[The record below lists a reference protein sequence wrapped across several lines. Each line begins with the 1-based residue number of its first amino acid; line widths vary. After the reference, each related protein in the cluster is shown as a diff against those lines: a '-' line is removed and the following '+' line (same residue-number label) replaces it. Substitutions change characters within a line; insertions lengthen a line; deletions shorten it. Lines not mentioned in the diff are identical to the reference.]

1 MRLARLIVGAALV
14 LLAVWILMGEQL
26 AGASA
31 DAVVNA
37 RLSTVRAPI
46 AGEVALGARALGA
59 RVQAGEELG
68 TITDPLVDRIRLA
81 DLELERS
88 FAQAELTRAQALL
101 EGALDGISA
110 LEARTDAFRAH
121 RVAQIE
127 DRLAHARARL
137 ALLEQAGLVASPR
150 PGFEADRTADPTSD
164 GLDMAEAEL
173 AALLDEGQSAAG
185 PEAQAGDLAAPVA
198 VEYARERVDVLETEL
213 SAAREGVFLGDGYND
228 APWSEQRA
236 EELRSLVRDRRAA
249 QTEAASRL
257 QAVERRIAAA
267 QVAVSRLTGAPLS
280 STVSGQVWE
289 VRADDGEHVERGQ
302 DVMVLLDC
310 GSLVVTLSVTESVYN
325 RLSLGDEA
333 RFRLAGDGRDFAAT
347 VTRLGGSGALTFYQN
362 LAVAPSAEH
371 LERFDVT
378 LLVPELGATP
388 DLSCPVGRT
397 GRAFFERRPLDW
409 LRGL

>member
-121 RVAQIE
+121 RLVQIE

>member
-1 MRLARLIVGAALV
+1 MRLTRLIAGTAVV
-14 LLAVWILMGEQL
+14 LLTVWILMGEHL

-37 RLSTVRAPI
+37 RLSTIRAPL
-46 AGEVALGARALGA
+46 AGEVSIGARALGA
-59 RVQAGEELG
+59 RVQADEELG
-68 TITDPLVDRIRLA
+68 TVTDPLVDRIRLA
-81 DLELERS
+81 DLELERG
-88 FAQAELTRAQALL
+88 FAQADLTRAQALV
-101 EGALDGISA
+101 EGALEGISA
-110 LEARTDAFRAH
+110 LEARTEAFRTH
-121 RVAQIE
+121 RVTQVA

-150 PGFEADRTADPTSD
+150 PGSEGARAADPTSD
-164 GLDMAEAEL
+164 GGHDAMPEV
-173 AALLDEGQSAAG
+173 AALLDDGQSGAG
-185 PEAQAGDLAAPVA
+185 PDAPAGNLAPAVA
-198 VEYARERVDVLETEL
+198 LEYARERVAVLETEL
-213 SAAREGVFLGDGYND
+213 RAAREGVFLGDGYND

-236 EELRSLVRDRRAA
+236 EELRTLVRDRRAA
-249 QTEAASRL
+249 QAEAASRL

-280 STVSGQVWE
+280 STVNGQVWE
-289 VRADDGEHVERGQ
+289 VRAHDGEHVERGQ

-333 RFRLAGDGRDFAAT
+333 RFRLASDGRDFAAT

-371 LERFDVT
+371 LERFDVA
-378 LLVPELGATP
+378 LLVPELGTAP
-388 DLSCPVGRT
+388 DLSCPVGHT

>member
-1 MRLARLIVGAALV
+1 
-14 LLAVWILMGEQL
+14 
-26 AGASA
+26 
-31 DAVVNA
+31 
-37 RLSTVRAPI
+37 
-46 AGEVALGARALGA
+46 LGA
-59 RVQAGEELG
+59 RVQTDEELG

-88 FAQAELTRAQALL
+88 FAQAESTRAQALVA
-101 EGALDGISA
+101 GALEGISA
-110 LEARTDAFRAH
+110 LEARSDAFRTH

-137 ALLEQAGLVASPR
+137 ALLEQAGTTASSP
-150 PGFEADRTADPTSD
+150 PGSESERTADSISGGRDT
-164 GLDMAEAEL
+164 AEAEL
-173 AALLDEGQSAAG
+173 AALLDDGQSGAG
-185 PEAQAGDLAAPVA
+185 PEAQTGDLVAPVA
-198 VEYARERVDVLETEL
+198 VEYAQERVEVLETEL
-213 SAAREGVFLGDGYND
+213 RAAREGVFLGDGYND

-236 EELRSLVRDRRAA
+236 EELRALIRDRRAA
-249 QTEAASRL
+249 QAEAASRL
-257 QAVERRIAAA
+257 QAVERRIATA
-267 QVAVSRLTGAPLS
+267 QVAVSRLTGASLA
-280 STVSGQVWE
+280 STVDGQVWD

-302 DVMVLLDC
+302 DVVVLLDC
-310 GSLVVTLSVTESVYN
+310 GSLVVTLSVTESVFN

-371 LERFDVT
+371 LERFDVA
-378 LLVPELGATP
+378 LLVPELGTTP
-388 DLSCPVGRT
+388 DLACPVGRT